1 MVGPIDY
8 TMQVLDPI
16 QGYMKGLAFNEDL
29 QTSQLGRE
37 QTRQTMGIQ
46 QTQEARAAQ
55 EFEMRKA
62 EAARKQ
68 ADAQRGQQVLGEL
81 LSNPSPTSEDFTKAY
96 LANPA
101 IREEVKFLMG
111 NQSAEVTQAQLS
123 SAQNLYA
130 AAAQNNLPIVERL
143 LTEQRDAAK
152 NGGNEQ
158 MYQLADEGLKML
170 QSDPEMAMKHVRTST
185 GLSILGLGGDI
196 KKINDAIGI
205 GEPIEFRPATAEEA
219 ARYGAASGQINTK
232 TGEFKAIQPPSG
244 MTVRAT
250 PEGGVELIQGPGV
263 GSNAGKRSTDYVY
276 TTDKQGRPVAQPI
289 EGTPAALEA
298 QQIKGNLE
306 ASIGVGED
314 MLRTIESVVGRP
326 GGNGLTAVKPNDA
339 LEGVLGLI
347 EGRLPARTQAQADLL
362 AKIDQISG
370 RAFLEAFATLK
381 GGGQI
386 TETEGAKATQALARL
401 QRTQSPEAFQAAL
414 YEFAD
419 IVRRGIE
426 RSKNEM
432 SILPGIA
439 PAQSAPTTSKT
450 PTGTMRFDAEGNR
463 IE

>member
-46 QTQEARAAQ
+46 QMQEARAAQ

-111 NQSAEVTQAQLS
+111 NQSAEVTKAQLS

-196 KKINDAIGI
+196 KKVNEAIGI
-205 GEPIEFRPATAEEA
+205 NEQKDAVSPIGKIAQDVSSGIIPKSVLDSAIAVDKAAADGGLTLPQKISEEARLRAEYSKRTEDLSAAERNFSIIETSAADNSGAGDIALVTSFMKMLDPGSVVRETEFATAANTGGLLAKLKSTVTKIEDGKFLSPEQRTDFQRLAGKYLEA
-219 ARYGAASGQINTK
+219 ANAQEQSVQSSYRAIIYNYGLNPVNVFGARAATAAAPSKAPAVAEVQPAPADAASGSIPLSFMSDESVK
-232 TGEFKAIQPPSG
+232 KAAAAAGVTPEEIWAVMSDD
-244 MTVRAT
+244 VRAT
-250 PEGGVELIQGPGV
+250 
-263 GSNAGKRSTDYVY
+263 Y
-276 TTDKQGRPVAQPI
+276 GR
-289 EGTPAALEA
+289 
-298 QQIKGNLE
+298 
-306 ASIGVGED
+306 
-314 MLRTIESVVGRP
+314 
-326 GGNGLTAVKPNDA
+326 
-339 LEGVLGLI
+339 
-347 EGRLPARTQAQADLL
+347 
-362 AKIDQISG
+362 
-370 RAFLEAFATLK
+370 
-381 GGGQI
+381 
-386 TETEGAKATQALARL
+386 
-401 QRTQSPEAFQAAL
+401 
-414 YEFAD
+414 
-419 IVRRGIE
+419 
-426 RSKNEM
+426 
-432 SILPGIA
+432 
-439 PAQSAPTTSKT
+439 
-450 PTGTMRFDAEGNR
+450 
-463 IE
+463 

>member
-16 QGYMKGLAFNEDL
+16 QGYMKGLAFGEDL
-29 QTSQLGRE
+29 QNSQLGRE

-81 LSNPSPTSEDFTKAY
+81 LNNPSPTSEDFTKAY

-111 NQSAEVTQAQLS
+111 NQSAEVTKAQLS

-170 QSDPEMAMKHVRTST
+170 QSDPDMAMKHVRTST

-196 KKINDAIGI
+196 KKVNEAIGI
-205 GEPIEFRPATAEEA
+205 NEQKDAVSPLGKIAQDVSSGIIPKSVLDSAIAVDKAAADGGLTLPQKISEEARLRGEYSKRTEDLSAAERNFSIIETSAADNSGAGDIALVTSFMKMLDPGSVVRETEFATAANTGGLLAKLKSAVTKIEDGKFLSPEQRTDFQRLAGKYLEA
-219 ARYGAASGQINTK
+219 ANAQEQGVQSSYQAIIDNYGLNPVNVFGARAATAAAPSGAPAVAEVQPAPADAASGSIPLSFMSNESVKNAAAAAGVTP
-232 TGEFKAIQPPSG
+232 EEIWAVMPDD
-244 MTVRAT
+244 VRAT
-250 PEGGVELIQGPGV
+250 
-263 GSNAGKRSTDYVY
+263 Y
-276 TTDKQGRPVAQPI
+276 GR
-289 EGTPAALEA
+289 
-298 QQIKGNLE
+298 
-306 ASIGVGED
+306 
-314 MLRTIESVVGRP
+314 
-326 GGNGLTAVKPNDA
+326 
-339 LEGVLGLI
+339 
-347 EGRLPARTQAQADLL
+347 
-362 AKIDQISG
+362 
-370 RAFLEAFATLK
+370 
-381 GGGQI
+381 
-386 TETEGAKATQALARL
+386 
-401 QRTQSPEAFQAAL
+401 
-414 YEFAD
+414 
-419 IVRRGIE
+419 
-426 RSKNEM
+426 
-432 SILPGIA
+432 
-439 PAQSAPTTSKT
+439 
-450 PTGTMRFDAEGNR
+450 
-463 IE
+463 

>member
-16 QGYMKGLAFNEDL
+16 QGYMKGLAFGEDI
-29 QTSQLGRE
+29 QNSQLGRE
-37 QTRQTMGIQ
+37 QTRQNMGIQ
-46 QTQEARAAQ
+46 QSQEARSAQ
-55 EFEMRKA
+55 AFEMQKA
-62 EAARKQ
+62 EATRKQ
-68 ADAQRGQQVLGEL
+68 ADALRGQQVLSEL
-81 LSNPSPTSEDFTKAY
+81 LNNPNPTSQDFTKAY

-111 NQSAEVTQAQLS
+111 NQSAEATNSQLS

-130 AAAQNNLPIVERL
+130 AAAQNNVPIVERL

-158 MYQLADEGLKML
+158 IYKLADEGLKML
-170 QSDPEMAMKHVRTST
+170 QSDPDMALKHLRTST

-196 KKINDAIGI
+196 KKINEAIGI
-205 GEPIEFRPATAEEA
+205 GDTVEFRPATAQESA
-219 ARYGAASGQINTK
+219 QYGASSGQINTK
-232 TGEFKAIQPPSG
+232 TGEFKAIQSPSG
-244 MTVRAT
+244 MTVRTT
-250 PEGGVELIQGPGV
+250 PEGGMELVQGPGV
-263 GSNAGKRSTDYVY
+263 GAETGKRSTDYVY
-276 TTDKQGRPVAQPI
+276 TTDKQGRPIAQPI

-298 QQIKGNLE
+298 QQIKGNLQS
-306 ASIGVGED
+306 SIGVGED

-326 GGNGLTAVKPNDA
+326 SGGGLTAVKPNDA
-339 LEGVLGLI
+339 LNGVLGLI

-419 IVRRGIE
+419 IVRRGID
-426 RSKNEM
+426 RSKNEL
-432 SILPGIA
+432 SILPEIA
-439 PAQSAPTTSKT
+439 PNKSASPAAKK
-450 PTGTMRFDAEGNR
+450 PTGNIRFDAEGNR

>member
-29 QTSQLGRE
+29 QNSQLGRE

-111 NQSAEVTQAQLS
+111 NQSAEVTKAQLS

-158 MYQLADEGLKML
+158 MYKLAEEGLKML

-196 KKINDAIGI
+196 KKVNEAIGI
-205 GEPIEFRPATAEEA
+205 NEQKDAVSPLGKIAQDVKSGIIPKSVLDSAIAVDKAAADGGLTLPQKISEEARLRGEYSKRTEDLSAAERNFSIIETSAADNSGAGDIALVTSFMKMLDPGSVVRETEFATAANTGGLLAKLKSAVTKIEDGKFLSPEQRTDFQRLAGKYLEA
-219 ARYGAASGQINTK
+219 ANTQEQGVQSSYQAIIDNYGLNPVNVFGARAATAAAPSEAPVAAEVQPAPAEAASGSIPLSFMSNEGVKQAADAAGVTPEEIW
-232 TGEFKAIQPPSG
+232 AVMPDD
-244 MTVRAT
+244 VRAT
-250 PEGGVELIQGPGV
+250 
-263 GSNAGKRSTDYVY
+263 Y
-276 TTDKQGRPVAQPI
+276 GR
-289 EGTPAALEA
+289 
-298 QQIKGNLE
+298 
-306 ASIGVGED
+306 
-314 MLRTIESVVGRP
+314 
-326 GGNGLTAVKPNDA
+326 
-339 LEGVLGLI
+339 
-347 EGRLPARTQAQADLL
+347 
-362 AKIDQISG
+362 
-370 RAFLEAFATLK
+370 
-381 GGGQI
+381 
-386 TETEGAKATQALARL
+386 
-401 QRTQSPEAFQAAL
+401 
-414 YEFAD
+414 
-419 IVRRGIE
+419 
-426 RSKNEM
+426 
-432 SILPGIA
+432 
-439 PAQSAPTTSKT
+439 
-450 PTGTMRFDAEGNR
+450 
-463 IE
+463 

>member
-16 QGYMKGLAFNEDL
+16 QGYMKGLAFGEDL
-29 QTSQLGRE
+29 QNSQLSRE

-81 LSNPSPTSEDFTKAY
+81 LNNPSPTSEDFTKAY

-111 NQSAEVTQAQLS
+111 NQSAEVTKAQLS

-196 KKINDAIGI
+196 KKVNEAIGI
-205 GEPIEFRPATAEEA
+205 NEQKDAVSPLGKIAQDVSSGIIPKSVLDSAIAVDKAAADGGLTLPQKISEEARLRGEYSKRTEDLSAAERNFSIIETSAADNSGAGDIALVTSFMKMLDPGSVVRETEFATAANTGGLLAKLKSAVTKIEDGKFLSPEQRTDFQRLAGKYLEA
-219 ARYGAASGQINTK
+219 ANAQEQGVQSSYQAIIDNYGLNPVNVFGARAATAAAPSGAPAAAEVQPAPADAASGSIPLSFMSNEGVKQAADAAGVTP
-232 TGEFKAIQPPSG
+232 EEMWAVMPDD
-244 MTVRAT
+244 VRAT
-250 PEGGVELIQGPGV
+250 
-263 GSNAGKRSTDYVY
+263 Y
-276 TTDKQGRPVAQPI
+276 GR
-289 EGTPAALEA
+289 
-298 QQIKGNLE
+298 
-306 ASIGVGED
+306 
-314 MLRTIESVVGRP
+314 
-326 GGNGLTAVKPNDA
+326 
-339 LEGVLGLI
+339 
-347 EGRLPARTQAQADLL
+347 
-362 AKIDQISG
+362 
-370 RAFLEAFATLK
+370 
-381 GGGQI
+381 
-386 TETEGAKATQALARL
+386 
-401 QRTQSPEAFQAAL
+401 
-414 YEFAD
+414 
-419 IVRRGIE
+419 
-426 RSKNEM
+426 
-432 SILPGIA
+432 
-439 PAQSAPTTSKT
+439 
-450 PTGTMRFDAEGNR
+450 
-463 IE
+463 